1 MLAVAFFPRFMPT
14 SKIYQIHYDDVS
26 RRKLDPGF
34 IPLDN
39 AASSD
44 AQWYEFLPIFNYL
57 NTNQL
62 EDDVWY
68 GFLSPKFN
76 KKFNATSGYVHDFL
90 ARIPAETEVALLSPG
105 WDQLCYFQNPWEQA
119 EIWHPGVSDVMRQFL
134 AALGDDTQL
143 EHIVTDVT
151 SSVFSNYVLAK
162 KRYWLEWQALA
173 TQLAHFFDSNEALN
187 SQVTYYGSI
196 QNKAQVKAFV
206 QERLATYLLATQ
218 NFKVVAS
225 TRAKSAPI
233 FEKIF
238 PEGEMVRKAL
248 ELCDHFKR
256 RYRATRDKTY
266 LNAYLDSRKVIGFRH
281 PYLKK

>member
-1 MLAVAFFPRFMPT
+1 MLAVAFIPRFMPR
-14 SKIYQIHYDDVS
+14 SKIFQIHYDDVS

-39 AASSD
+39 AGSSD
-44 AQWYEFLPIFNYL
+44 AQWYEFLPIFDFL

-90 ARIPAETEVALLSPG
+90 SRIPAETEVALLSPG
-105 WDQLCYFQNPWEQA
+105 WDQLCFFQNPWEQA

-134 AALGDDTQL
+134 AAIGEDTKL

-162 KRYWLEWQALA
+162 KRYWLEWHALA
-173 TQLAHFFDSNEALN
+173 KQLAHFFESHEALN
-187 SQVTYYGSI
+187 AQLTYYGSV
-196 QNKAQVKAFV
+196 QNRAQVKAFV
-206 QERLATYLLATQ
+206 QERMATYLLATQ

-233 FEKIF
+233 FKKIF

>member
-1 MLAVAFFPRFMPT
+1 MLAVAFFLSFMPE
-14 SKIYQIHYDDVS
+14 SKIYQIYYDDES
-26 RRKLDPGF
+26 RRQLDAGF

-39 AASSD
+39 SGSLDSS
-44 AQWYEFLPIFNYL
+44 WYEFLPIFNYL
-57 NTNQL
+57 STNQL
-62 EDDVWY
+62 EDGVWY

-76 KKFNATSGYVHDFL
+76 KKFNASSAYVHDFL
-90 ARIPAETEVALLSPG
+90 TRIPAETEVALLSPG

-119 EIWHPGVSDVMRQFL
+119 EIWHPGASDVMRQFL
-134 AALGDDTQL
+134 TAIGDDTKIEQV
-143 EHIVTDVT
+143 VTDVT

-162 KRYWLEWQALA
+162 KSYWLEWHALA
-173 TQLAHFFDSNEALN
+173 KQLAQFFESHDALN
-187 SQVTYYGSI
+187 SQMTYYGSI
-196 QNKAQVKAFV
+196 QNKAQIKAFV
-206 QERLATYLLATQ
+206 QERLATYLLATK

-233 FEKIF
+233 FKKLF
-238 PEGEMVRKAL
+238 PEGEMVRKTL

-266 LNAYLDSRKVIGFRH
+266 LNAYLDSRKLIGFRH

>member
-1 MLAVAFFPRFMPT
+1 MLAVAFFPRFMPE

-26 RRKLDPGF
+26 RRNLDPGF

-44 AQWYEFLPIFNYL
+44 AQWYEFLPIYHYL

-62 EDDVWY
+62 DDGVWY

-90 ARIPAETEVALLSPG
+90 SRIPTQTEVALFSPG

-119 EIWHPGVSDVMRQFL
+119 EIWHPGVNNVMRQFL
-134 AALGDDTQL
+134 AAINDDTKL

-151 SSVFSNYVLAK
+151 TSVFSNYVVAKKSYWMAWHALAK
-162 KRYWLEWQALA
+162 
-173 TQLAHFFDSNEALN
+173 QLAHFFETHETLN
-187 SQVTYYGSI
+187 SQLTYYGSI
-196 QNKAQVKAFV
+196 QNTTQVKTFV
-206 QERLATYLLATQ
+206 QERLATYLLATKD
-218 NFKVVAS
+218 FKVVAS
-225 TRAKSAPI
+225 TRAKLAPI
-233 FEKIF
+233 FKKIF
-238 PEGEMVRKAL
+238 PEGEMARKSL

-266 LNAYLDSRKVIGFRH
+266 LKAYLDSRQMIGFRH
-281 PYLKK
+281 PYYKK

>member
-1 MLAVAFFPRFMPT
+1 MLAVAFFPRFMPRT
-14 SKIYQIHYDDVS
+14 KIYQIYYDDVS

-39 AASSD
+39 SGSSD
-44 AQWYEFLPIFNYL
+44 SNWYEFLPIFNYL

-68 GFLSPKFN
+68 GFISPKFN
-76 KKFNATSGYVHDFL
+76 KKFNASSGYVYDFL

-134 AALGDDTQL
+134 AAIGEETKL

-162 KRYWLEWQALA
+162 KRYWMEWHAHA
-173 TQLAHFFDSNEALN
+173 KQLAQFFERNEAL
-187 SQVTYYGSI
+187 SAQETYYGSI

-206 QERLATYLLATQ
+206 QERMATYLLATQ

-233 FEKIF
+233 FKKIF